1 MSITKRSFMII
12 CLIISCILITLNLVT
27 YGLFQY
33 SITEQIL
40 TSYDTLVDANNSLCR
55 LFTQELDQLTYMYTT
70 DEELGSLLSM
80 PVGNDRLEDLQT
92 KSELNSRMA
101 YTLNSQS
108 ALSNKGFSSVL
119 YVNPELPVSTLF
131 RSNTTVRG
139 VSRLFSAET
148 FLNEDWYTHALDQV
162 ARHYIFVDETEG
174 RLCFAKKLQNSH
186 YSGPRLED
194 GVGVLLCSVPASR
207 IPQIF
212 SFHPLTANSGFA
224 LFSRDGAMQ
233 PSSF

>member
-1 MSITKRSFMII
+1 
-12 CLIISCILITLNLVT
+12 
-27 YGLFQY
+27 
-33 SITEQIL
+33 
-40 TSYDTLVDANNSLCR
+40 
-55 LFTQELDQLTYMYTT
+55 MYTT

-148 FLNEDWYTHALDQV
+148 FLNEDWYTHALDQI
-162 ARHYIFVDETEG
+162 ATSLYFVDETEG

-186 YSGPRLED
+186 YSGPPSGRRSRSTSLQCAGKPHSSDIFFSPRLLQTAD
-194 GVGVLLCSVPASR
+194 LHFSAATAALLYQSD
-207 IPQIF
+207 
-212 SFHPLTANSGFA
+212 A
-224 LFSRDGAMQ
+224 LPTCLMQ

>member
-27 YGLFQY
+27 YALFQY

-92 KSELNSRMA
+92 KSDLNSGWHTR
-101 YTLNSQS
+101 
-108 ALSNKGFSSVL
+108 
-119 YVNPELPVSTLF
+119 
-131 RSNTTVRG
+131 
-139 VSRLFSAET
+139 
-148 FLNEDWYTHALDQV
+148 
-162 ARHYIFVDETEG
+162 
-174 RLCFAKKLQNSH
+174 
-186 YSGPRLED
+186 
-194 GVGVLLCSVPASR
+194 
-207 IPQIF
+207 
-212 SFHPLTANSGFA
+212 
-224 LFSRDGAMQ
+224 
-233 PSSF
+233 